1 MLSTLA
7 QHEFTINPNT
17 SKDILE
23 ELHTVDIGIFWF
35 SVFSSVRY
43 LYRTQYAQS
52 TAWKIDNSL
61 WKIAHTSLFHTPRRT
76 TSCTVGPTCT
86 GTGIVP
92 EVTTAR
98 QPTTQRREQNDISPP
113 ANSLQPTDLH
123 LEITKNT
130 SLYWNKKQLRT
141 GLANK

>member
-23 ELHTVDIGIFWF
+23 ELHTVDISIFWF

-61 WKIAHTSLFHTPRRT
+61 
-76 TSCTVGPTCT
+76 
-86 GTGIVP
+86 
-92 EVTTAR
+92 
-98 QPTTQRREQNDISPP
+98 
-113 ANSLQPTDLH
+113 
-123 LEITKNT
+123 
-130 SLYWNKKQLRT
+130 
-141 GLANK
+141 